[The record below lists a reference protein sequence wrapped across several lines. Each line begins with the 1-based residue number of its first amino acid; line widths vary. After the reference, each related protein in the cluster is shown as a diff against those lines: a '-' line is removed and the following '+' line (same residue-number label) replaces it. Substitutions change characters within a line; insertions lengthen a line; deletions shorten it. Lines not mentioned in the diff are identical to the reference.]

1 MNNSKLYTADIMHL
15 ARYGIDSASVILNKI
30 VKLMEEGWDYKRAI
44 AELENY
50 YKDKKDAL

>member
-1 MNNSKLYTADIMHL
+1 MNNSKLYIFDIMHL

-30 VKLMEEGWDYKRAI
+30 VKLMEEGWDYKEAI
-44 AELENY
+44 TELENY